1 MMQAEAL
8 RQRELHTPYQNYG
21 TGNIRKLDNNN
32 VKFITFEI
40 VTLPCLHDPT

>member
-8 RQRELHTPYQNYG
+8 RQSELHTPYQNYG